1 MANKAI
7 IAGASGLIGSKLL
20 DILLAHTEYSEVL
33 ILVRKQLPI
42 NHTKLTQLVVDF
54 DRLDDYATL
63 ITGDAVFCCL
73 GSTRKKTPDFTI
85 YRKIDHDYPVQLA
98 QIAVMNGVNHYHL
111 VSSIGANSASKVFY
125 TKTKGE
131 TEDDIKKT
139 GLHSLF
145 IYQPSVLE
153 GERTESRRQEE
164 RIVVALM
171 KFINPLLIGRLKK
184 YRSIPAATV
193 AMAMYKQSL
202 KNQAGVFIYPSD
214 QIKQLS

>member
-7 IAGASGLIGSKLL
+7 IAGASGLIGSNLL
-20 DILLAHTEYSEVL
+20 EILLAHPEYSEVL
-33 ILVRKQLPI
+33 ILVRKELPI

-54 DRLDDYATL
+54 DSLDDYATL
-63 ITGDAVFCCL
+63 LTGHAVFCCL
-73 GSTRKKTPDFTI
+73 GSTRKKTPDFNI

-98 QIAVMNGVNHYHL
+98 QIAVKNGINQYHL

-131 TEDDIKKT
+131 TEDDIKKA
-139 GLHSLF
+139 GLYCLN

-153 GERTESRRQEE
+153 GKRTESKRLEE
-164 RIVVALM
+164 RIITALM
-171 KFINPLLIGRLKK
+171 KFINPLLIGSLKK
-184 YRSIPAATV
+184 YLSIPAATV

-202 KNQAGVFIYPSD
+202 KNQEGVFIYPSD